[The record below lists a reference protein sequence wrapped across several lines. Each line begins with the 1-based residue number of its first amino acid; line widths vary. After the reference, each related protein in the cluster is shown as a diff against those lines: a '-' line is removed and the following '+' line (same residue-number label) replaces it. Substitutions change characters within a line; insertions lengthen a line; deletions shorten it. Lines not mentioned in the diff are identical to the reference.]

1 MVEILKDPVVTTFED
16 GKYANDVWECV
27 MALLSLNVSIDKIDQ
42 VITVVLSKLAKKNIK
57 TLPSAKVKARLM
69 QETQF
74 LVQIKIADGTSK
86 YHCHFQNFKIATGS
100 GRSLSVALSKIVRGD
115 SQSVFESFSETITD
129 FCDVINN
136 GDSDSVN
143 NR

>member
-1 MVEILKDPVVTTFED
+1 MGFGNSGNCLH
-16 GKYANDVWECV
+16 G
-27 MALLSLNVSIDKIDQ
+27 
-42 VITVVLSKLAKKNIK
+42 
-57 TLPSAKVKARLM
+57 
-69 QETQF
+69 
-74 LVQIKIADGTSK
+74 DGTSK

>member
-16 GKYANDVWECV
+16 GKYTNDVWECV

-42 VITVVLSKLAKKNIK
+42 VITVALSKLAKKNIK

-74 LVQIKIADGTSK
+74 LVQIKIAEAMLKWDSVTQEIV
-86 YHCHFQNFKIATGS
+86 CMVMELRNITVIFKIS
-100 GRSLSVALSKIVRGD
+100 KLQQEVAGHYRLHFRKL
-115 SQSVFESFSETITD
+115 
-129 FCDVINN
+129 
-136 GDSDSVN
+136 
-143 NR
+143 